1 MHRDRPGAPS
11 LPLALALA
19 LLAATSRADDAA
31 DPQRPIGVL
40 PTSADGLAE
49 AEGRALEVPNPKAAR
64 ALLRRLTEEPH
75 VAGTQ
80 AGRETAVFVLEK
92 LREWGWSADIAEY
105 EVLLNEPKGVPSV
118 TILRPER
125 RELKVTEDAYPPD
138 KDSTSPDA
146 WPAFHGYG
154 VSGHVDG
161 QVVYVNYGTAED
173 FEVLDKRGIDVEG
186 KIVLARYG
194 AIFRGL
200 KVLNAQ
206 RRGAIGVL
214 LYSDPLDD
222 GYAQGDIY
230 PHGPYRPPSAIQR
243 GSVQFLSLGPGDPS
257 TPNGP
262 SVKGADRLPFHPTEG
277 FPIRRFE
284 EPDGFDDRSE
294 SEKRQFLLNSLVR
307 TSNFDPS
314 GPNLMG
320 TDIDTIRRRYDANAW
335 EEQTGLVRDD
345 YFASIPSLPI
355 SFEAA
360 RPILSGIAGPNV
372 PDGWQGGL
380 PMAYHVGPGPVE
392 VELNVQTSYAIKPI
406 QNVIARLEGESEPDS
421 WVMIGNHRDAWT
433 YGAVDPSSGTAA
445 TLETCRALGA
455 AYEAGWRPRRTIV
468 YASWDAEEYGLV
480 GSTEWADDHA
490 EELDEKALLMLN
502 VDSAVAG
509 PDLDI
514 QGTPSLRDL
523 VLDAA
528 DDVRDPATGR
538 PLGELWLEA
547 RRSEWAESTPLDLP
561 DAWADDADGLANSPL
576 PEFEPAIGDL
586 GSGSDYTVFVDHLGV
601 PALNV
606 DFSGGYGVYHS
617 IYDDYYWMD
626 HFGDPG
632 FALHATAAK
641 LYALILMRAASAE
654 VAPLTFVPYAEAME
668 RHVDDLRSIVARKTL
683 SATPDDEGPV
693 RFEGLDDLVA
703 AIREFSERAEAL
715 DEATADLADRET
727 VDDDRL
733 GRVNDAILRV
743 ERALLIDGG
752 LPGRPFFRHAV
763 YAPGLTTGY
772 AAWPLPGLR
781 QAIEEGDQTLLNEQL
796 PILIERIEAATA
808 ALNEAEGLARDVGD

>member
-1 MHRDRPGAPS
+1 MQPDRNGPRS
-11 LPLALALA
+11 VALVVA
-19 LLAATSRADDAA
+19 LLGATARADDAP
-31 DPQRPIGVL
+31 DPERPIGVL
-40 PTSADGLAE
+40 PSRAAALAE
-49 AEGRALEVPNPKAAR
+49 AEGRALEVPNPEAAR
-64 ALLRRLTEEPH
+64 SLLRRLTEEPH
-75 VAGTQ
+75 VAGTE
-80 AGRETAVFVLEK
+80 AGRETAVFVLDK

-105 EVLLNEPKGVPSV
+105 EVLLNEPSGTPSL
-118 TILRPER
+118 TILRPEHQ
-125 RELKVTEDAYPPD
+125 ELKVTEDAYPLD
-138 KDSTSPDA
+138 KDSSSPDA

-154 VSGHVDG
+154 VSGQVSG
-161 QVVYVNYGTAED
+161 QVVYVNYGTTDD
-173 FEVLDKRGIDVEG
+173 FEALDKRNIDVEG

-222 GYAQGDIY
+222 GYAKGDIY

-262 SVKGADRLPFHPTEG
+262 SVKGAERLPFHETLG
-277 FPIRRFE
+277 FPIDSNPLIDPSSLFAETERRDVWE
-284 EPDGFDDRSE
+284 ERTGL
-294 SEKRQFLLNSLVR
+294 KRQ
-307 TSNFDPS
+307 
-314 GPNLMG
+314 
-320 TDIDTIRRRYDANAW
+320 
-335 EEQTGLVRDD
+335 D
-345 YFASIPSLPI
+345 YFAMIPSLPI

-360 RPILSGIAGPNV
+360 EPILRGIAGSNV

-380 PMAYHVGPGPVE
+380 PMAYHLGPGPVE
-392 VELNVQTSYAIKPI
+392 VELNVKTSYAIKPI
-406 QNVIARLEGESEPDS
+406 QNVIARLEGEAEPDS

-445 TLETCRALGA
+445 TLETCRALGV
-455 AYEAGWRPRRTIV
+455 AYKAGWRPRRTIV

-514 QGTPSLRDL
+514 QGIPSLRDL
-523 VLDAA
+523 VLGAA
-528 DDVRDPATGR
+528 ADVRDPATGR
-538 PLGELWLEA
+538 PLRDLWLKA
-547 RRSEWAESTPLDLP
+547 RRSEWAKSIPLDLR
-561 DAWADDADGLANSPL
+561 DAWSDDADGLDDSRL
-576 PEFEPAIGDL
+576 PEFDPALGDL
-586 GSGSDYTVFVDHLGV
+586 GSGSDYTVFVDHLGI

-617 IYDDYYWMD
+617 IYDNFFWMD

-654 VAPLTFVPYAEAME
+654 VAPLTFTPYAEAME
-668 RHVDDLRSIVARKTL
+668 RHVDDLRAIVARKAL
-683 SATPDDEGPV
+683 SAGPDDEAPV
-693 RFEGLDDLVA
+693 QFEGLDDLVA
-703 AIREFSERAEAL
+703 AIREFSKRAEAL
-715 DEATADLADRET
+715 DLATADLADREA

-733 GRVNDAILRV
+733 GRVNNAIRGV
-743 ERALLIDGG
+743 ERAFLIDGG
-752 LPGRPFFRHAV
+752 LPGRPFFRHGV

-781 QAIEEGDQTLLNEQL
+781 EAIEEKDQDLLNEQL

-808 ALNEAEGLARDVGD
+808 ALNEAEGLARDVEEPPAEGR